1 MKDGCPNASRWTPI
15 FRYEVYMGNW
25 LEKKKKVIFFGLVSI
40 LTVTSGGNVYAT
52 ENGKAS
58 DTSVSLSNAEQE
70 KQELENALEEAQGL
84 ITELENSQEDAE
96 TKIAELD
103 SKMTDISNQMTS
115 LEERLDEKNA
125 EISDTQ
131 TLLSQSETDAAAQ
144 YENMKLRIQYM
155 YENSGNMSYM
165 ELLCTSGSISDF
177 LNSVDYVYQI
187 SEYDRGMLE
196 QYQNTTQMIADAK
209 VKLEQDY
216 ADLETMQTELS
227 NQQAAVAALR
237 RQKETELTNIGNQL
251 DTAETTA
258 QNYEN
263 EIAAQEEVI
272 NEIKTQLA
280 IQAQREAERRAA
292 AEAAAKQPQ
301 DNTEAGTETAAGGTD
316 SSYVEAPTY
325 TGGAFAWPCPS
336 SKRVTSDY
344 GNRISPTEGASS
356 SHKGIDIGAS
366 YGADIVAAAQGEV
379 IYSGY
384 SAAAGNHVI
393 ISHGNGLCTVYMHAS
408 SLNVSVGDMVS
419 AGQSIA
425 KVGSTGISTGNHLHF
440 GVSLNG
446 AYVNPWDYL

>member
-1 MKDGCPNASRWTPI
+1 MR
-15 FRYEVYMGNW
+15 NW
-25 LEKKKKVIFFGLVSI
+25 LEKKKKVIFLGLVSI
-40 LTVTSGGNVYAT
+40 LTVTSGGSAYAT
-52 ENGKAS
+52 EKTA

-70 KQELENALEEAQGL
+70 KQELENALEEAQEL
-84 ITELENSQEDAE
+84 ITELENSQEDVE

-103 SKMTDISNQMTS
+103 RKMTDISNQMTS
-115 LEERLDEKNA
+115 LEGKLDEKNA

-131 TLLSQSETDAAAQ
+131 AMLSQSETDAAAQ
-144 YENMKLRIQYM
+144 YESMKLRIQYM
-155 YENSGNMSYM
+155 YENAGNMSYM
-165 ELLCTSGSISDF
+165 ELLCTSGSIADF

-196 QYQNTTQMIADAK
+196 QYQNTTQMIADTKA
-209 VKLEQDY
+209 KLEQDY

-227 NQQAAVAALR
+227 NQKAVVAALR
-237 RQKETELTNIGNQL
+237 GQKETELASIGSQL

-272 NEIKTQLA
+272 SEIKTQLA
-280 IQAQREAERRAA
+280 LQAQREAERKAA
-292 AEAAAKQPQ
+292 AEAAAAKQKQ
-301 DNTEAGTETAAGGTD
+301 ENAEAGTETVAEGTTD

-325 TGGAFAWPCPS
+325 TGGAFTWPCPS

-344 GNRISPTEGASS
+344 GNRLSPTEGASS
-356 SHKGIDIGAS
+356 YHKGIDIGAA